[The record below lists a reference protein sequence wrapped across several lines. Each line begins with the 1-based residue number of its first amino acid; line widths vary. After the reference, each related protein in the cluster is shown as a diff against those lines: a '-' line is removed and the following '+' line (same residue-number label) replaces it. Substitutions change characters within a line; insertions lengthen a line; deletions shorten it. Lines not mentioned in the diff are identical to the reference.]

1 MADIYLKELYENN
14 QFSINKYSQM
24 MRIMPMIL
32 DKKLYS
38 SMEYFKFFIDA
49 DMQFQNDEVD
59 RDD

>member
-1 MADIYLKELYENN
+1 
-14 QFSINKYSQM
+14 M

-49 DMQFQNDEVD
+49 DMQFQNDDVD